1 MRIGRLRHIR
11 YDLPSGWVQWVEGR
25 DIHITVRRPCYIRDL
40 EADDLLDITGMLTPQ
55 EQTAYT
61 SQPVSPPPH
70 SCGAVSSYQHARTAT
85 TSTTPTLQ
93 AAVSY
98 APTAPGAPSAGL
110 ALRCALDPT
119 RRAGNTTTAHR
130 GGGRPSYGVC
140 RVGGGWSGA
149 AHARDHCTSAAG
161 QTANTAPPA
170 RCSTDAVDVPAAGD
184 LGCGSRREVGRRREG
199 GGVQRYTERG
209 R

>member
-1 MRIGRLRHIR
+1 MARPRSMHTLHQRSRGRRFTRH
-11 YDLPSGWVQWVEGR
+11 YWYVDAPGADCVYLPASV
-25 DIHITVRRPCYIRDL
+25 
-40 EADDLLDITGMLTPQ
+40 
-55 EQTAYT
+55 T
-61 SQPVSPPPH
+61 STTLASVYLPASIAPTTLAN
-70 SCGAVSSYQHARTAT
+70 CGAVSSYQHARTAT

-98 APTAPGAPSAGL
+98 APTASGAPSAGL

-130 GGGRPSYGVC
+130 GGGRPIYGIC

-149 AHARDHCTSAAG
+149 HARDHCTSTAG

-184 LGCGSRREVGRRREG
+184 GCGSRREVGRGREG